1 MSAQTSP
8 PLRPAD
14 DAYEPSAF
22 RRSYPILAPPLVWAF
37 ELYANFAISSHACF
51 PSEAPRADFLPGW
64 THVWHTALT
73 VNIVC
78 AIASAVGLLLA
89 ASRWRTLRQDG
100 ASGLLWERL
109 NAEALSGMLISA
121 LFTVA
126 ILFNTVSLGSLSTCS
141 RA

>member
-1 MSAQTSP
+1 MPVSLPKRRGPTFFRGGRMSGS
-8 PLRPAD
+8 
-14 DAYEPSAF
+14 
-22 RRSYPILAPPLVWAF
+22 
-37 ELYANFAISSHACF
+37 
-51 PSEAPRADFLPGW
+51 
-64 THVWHTALT
+64 TALT

-89 ASRWRTLRQDG
+89 ASMWRTLRQDG

-126 ILFNTVSLGSLSTCS
+126 VLFNTVSLGSLSTCS

>member
-14 DAYEPSAF
+14 GAYEPSAF

-37 ELYANFAISSHACF
+37 QLYANFAISSHACF

-64 THVWHTALT
+64 THVCNTTLT

-89 ASRWRTLRQDG
+89 ASMWRAVRQDG
-100 ASGLLWERL
+100 ESGPLWERL
-109 NAEALSGMLISA
+109 NAEALSGILISA

-126 ILFNTVSLGSLSTCS
+126 VLFNTVSLGSLSTCS